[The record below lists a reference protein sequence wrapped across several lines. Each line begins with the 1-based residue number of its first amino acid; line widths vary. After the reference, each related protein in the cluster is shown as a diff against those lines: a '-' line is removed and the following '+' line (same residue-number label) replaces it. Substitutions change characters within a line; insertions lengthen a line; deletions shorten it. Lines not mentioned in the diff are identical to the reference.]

1 MTANNCGQT
10 PQSGLRAKSLLRPR
24 RTTRKVRVGELW
36 LGGGEPVRVQ
46 SMCTTDT
53 RDVDATASQIL
64 KVEEAGCEIARVAV
78 PDMEAAK
85 ALGAIKKR
93 IHIPL
98 VADVHFDH
106 RLALEAIRQGVDK
119 VRINPGNIGSRE
131 RTEQV
136 VRAAKERSVAL
147 RIGVNAGSLK
157 ILKDWDQWP
166 DWSAQDWA
174 RQMVQEAQEQI
185 AVLEDFGFRDVVVSL
200 KADDLSRV
208 LLANRLFSET
218 FDIPLHLGLTE
229 AGTLLPGSVKSAI
242 AIGTL
247 LMEGVG
253 DTIRVSLTEDPATQ
267 TKAGF
272 EILKSLA
279 LRQYG
284 PDIVAC
290 PTCGR
295 CEVDLFKIVRDFE
308 KRLDQ
313 DPALFKKAQGKKIAI
328 MGCVVNGPGEAR
340 DADFGVAGGKG
351 VGALIEKGQL
361 TRTLAETQWVD
372 ALVEKIEKKG

>member
-1 MTANNCGQT
+1 M
-10 PQSGLRAKSLLRPR
+10 PI
-24 RTTRKVRVGELW
+24 
-36 LGGGEPVRVQ
+36 
-46 SMCTTDT
+46 D
-53 RDVDATASQIL
+53 I
-64 KVEEAGCEIARVAV
+64 
-78 PDMEAAK
+78 
-85 ALGAIKKR
+85 
-93 IHIPL
+93 
-98 VADVHFDH
+98 
-106 RLALEAIRQGVDK
+106 
-119 VRINPGNIGSRE
+119 GN
-131 RTEQV
+131 
-136 VRAAKERSVAL
+136 L
-147 RIGVNAGSLK
+147 
-157 ILKDWDQWP
+157 
-166 DWSAQDWA
+166 
-174 RQMVQEAQEQI
+174 
-185 AVLEDFGFRDVVVSL
+185 
-200 KADDLSRV
+200 
-208 LLANRLFSET
+208 
-218 FDIPLHLGLTE
+218 
-229 AGTLLPGSVKSAI
+229 
-242 AIGTL
+242 
-247 LMEGVG
+247 
-253 DTIRVSLTEDPATQ
+253 RVSLTEDPATQ

-361 TRTLAETQWVD
+361 TRTLPETQWVD